1 MVCSFFAQK
10 YESAYINYRNISQ
23 LLGLE
28 ASVKYFIFQRKLII
42 ITLPDCGH
50 FGLSNAEHYS

>member
-1 MVCSFFAQK
+1 MVRSFFAQK

-28 ASVKYFIFQRKLII
+28 ANGKLFY
-42 ITLPDCGH
+42 L
-50 FGLSNAEHYS
+50 AEKINYYYPT